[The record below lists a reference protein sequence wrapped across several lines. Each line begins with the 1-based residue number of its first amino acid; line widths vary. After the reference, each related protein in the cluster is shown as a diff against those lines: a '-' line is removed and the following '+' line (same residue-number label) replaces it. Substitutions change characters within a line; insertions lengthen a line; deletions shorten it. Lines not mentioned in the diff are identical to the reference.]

1 MIILMYFYKQL
12 LKIFLNGNSSIYLI
26 RANVEDVYSF
36 NTNVIGYMKYMTLNS
51 NILASLGY
59 SFLYMLMEFA
69 NLFCFGIMFARTV
82 IIGGLIIVSPFTAVY
97 TMLGRAPTEGN
108 NVRNA
113 FTFGHFMRVYIVL
126 LVLPLVMAGIQKII
140 MYIA

>member
-1 MIILMYFYKQL
+1 MILMMYFYKQL
-12 LKIFLNGNSSIYLI
+12 LKLFLNGNNSIYLI
-26 RANVEDVYSF
+26 RVNVEDVYSF
-36 NTNVIGYMKYMTLNS
+36 NTNIIGYMKYMSLNS

-126 LVLPLVMAGIQKII
+126 LVLPLVMAGIQRII

>member
-36 NTNVIGYMKYMTLNS
+36 NTNIIGYMKYMSLNS

-59 SFLYMLMEFA
+59 SFLYMLMEIA
-69 NLFCFGIMFARTV
+69 NLVCFAVMFIRM
-82 IIGGLIIVSPFTAVY
+82 ILIGVLTIVAPLTAVY
-97 TMLGRAPTEGN
+97 TMLGRAPTEGQ
-108 NVRNA
+108 NVRNV
-113 FTFGHFMRVYIVL
+113 FTFGHFMRVYVVML
-126 LVLPLVMAGIQKII
+126 FLPLVIAGIQKII

>member
-1 MIILMYFYKQL
+1 MILMMYFYKQL
-12 LKIFLNGNSSIYLI
+12 LKLFLNGNNSIYLI
-26 RANVEDVYSF
+26 RVNVENLYSF

-97 TMLGRAPTEGN
+97 TRLGRAPTEGN

-126 LVLPLVMAGIQKII
+126 LVLPLVMAGIQRII

>member
-36 NTNVIGYMKYMTLNS
+36 NTNIIGYMKYMTLNS

>member
-1 MIILMYFYKQL
+1 MILMMYFYKQL
-12 LKIFLNGNSSIYLI
+12 LKLFLNGNNSIYLI
-26 RANVEDVYSF
+26 RVNVENLYSF
-36 NTNVIGYMKYMTLNS
+36 NTNIIGYMKYMTLNS

-126 LVLPLVMAGIQKII
+126 LFLPLVMAGIQRII

>member
-36 NTNVIGYMKYMTLNS
+36 NTNIIGYMKYMSLNS
-51 NILASLGY
+51 NLLASLGY

-69 NLFCFGIMFARTV
+69 NLVCFAVMFIRM
-82 IIGGLIIVSPFTAVY
+82 ILIGALTIFAPLTAVY
-97 TMLGRAPTEGN
+97 TMLGRAPTEGQ
-108 NVRNA
+108 NVRNV
-113 FTFGHFMRVYIVL
+113 FTFSHFMRVYVIML
-126 LVLPLVMAGIQKII
+126 FLPLVIAGIQKII

>member
-1 MIILMYFYKQL
+1 MILMMYFYKQL
-12 LKIFLNGNSSIYLI
+12 LKLFLNGNNSIYLI
-26 RANVEDVYSF
+26 RVNVENLYSF
-36 NTNVIGYMKYMTLNS
+36 NTNIIGYMKYMTLNS

-126 LVLPLVMAGIQKII
+126 LVLPLVMAGIQRII

>member
-36 NTNVIGYMKYMTLNS
+36 NTNIIGYMKYMSLNS
-51 NILASLGY
+51 NLLASLGY

-69 NLFCFGIMFARTV
+69 NLACFAVMFIRM
-82 IIGGLIIVSPFTAVY
+82 ILIGALTIVAPLTAVY
-97 TMLGRAPTEGN
+97 TMLGRAPTEGQ
-108 NVRNA
+108 NVRNV
-113 FTFGHFMRVYIVL
+113 FTFGHFMRVYVVML
-126 LVLPLVMAGIQKII
+126 FLPLVIAGIQKII
-140 MYIA
+140 IYIA

>member
-1 MIILMYFYKQL
+1 MILMMYFYKQL
-12 LKIFLNGNSSIYLI
+12 LKLFLNGNNSIYLI
-26 RANVEDVYSF
+26 RVNVENLYSF
-36 NTNVIGYMKYMTLNS
+36 NTNIIGYMKYMTLNS

-126 LVLPLVMAGIQKII
+126 LFLPLVMAGIQKII

>member
-36 NTNVIGYMKYMTLNS
+36 NTNIIGYMKYMTLNS

-69 NLFCFGIMFARTV
+69 NLFCFGFMFARTV

>member
-1 MIILMYFYKQL
+1 MYFYKQL

-36 NTNVIGYMKYMTLNS
+36 NTNIIGYMKYMSLNS

-126 LVLPLVMAGIQKII
+126 LVLPLVMAGIQRII

>member
-1 MIILMYFYKQL
+1 
-12 LKIFLNGNSSIYLI
+12 
-26 RANVEDVYSF
+26 
-36 NTNVIGYMKYMTLNS
+36 MTLNS

-126 LVLPLVMAGIQKII
+126 LFLPLVMAGIQKII

>member
-1 MIILMYFYKQL
+1 MILMMYFYKQL
-12 LKIFLNGNSSIYLI
+12 LKLFLNGNNSIYLI
-26 RANVEDVYSF
+26 RVNVENLYSF

>member
-1 MIILMYFYKQL
+1 MYFYKQL

-36 NTNVIGYMKYMTLNS
+36 NTNIIGYMKYMSLNS

>member
-1 MIILMYFYKQL
+1 MILMMYFYKQL
-12 LKIFLNGNSSIYLI
+12 LKLFLNGNNSIYLI
-26 RANVEDVYSF
+26 RVNVENLYSF

-126 LVLPLVMAGIQKII
+126 LVLPLVMAGIQRII